1 MKQIIKS
8 IAIGLGIAFAIFC
21 IAGIKID
28 ISNGGNF
35 QMSGYSYTKMVIGCI
50 VLGLGWGAPAA
61 VYSSEKMSTGIKY
74 VIHIGIGIVVQ
85 TITAFIVGWIPAG
98 AGALKCI
105 LIIVCEVAIAMII
118 WLCFFFYNKKQVDK
132 INNRIQELK

>member
-1 MKQIIKS
+1 MKQILKNT
-8 IAIGLGIAFAIFC
+8 AIGIGIAFAIFC

-35 QMSGYSYTKMVIGCI
+35 QMAGYSFTKMVIGCI

-61 VYSSEKMSTGIKY
+61 VYSSEKMSIGIKY

-105 LIIVCEVAIAMII
+105 LIIACEVAIAMII

-132 INNRIQELK
+132 MNKRIQELK

>member
-35 QMSGYSYTKMVIGCI
+35 QMSGYSYTKMVCYMQMVETRPLHG
-50 VLGLGWGAPAA
+50 
-61 VYSSEKMSTGIKY
+61 
-74 VIHIGIGIVVQ
+74 
-85 TITAFIVGWIPAG
+85 
-98 AGALKCI
+98 
-105 LIIVCEVAIAMII
+105 
-118 WLCFFFYNKKQVDK
+118 
-132 INNRIQELK
+132 